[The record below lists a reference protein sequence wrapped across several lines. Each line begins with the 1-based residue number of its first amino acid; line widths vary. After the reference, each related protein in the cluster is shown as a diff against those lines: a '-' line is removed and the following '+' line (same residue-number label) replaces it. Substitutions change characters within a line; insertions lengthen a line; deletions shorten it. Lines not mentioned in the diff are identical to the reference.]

1 MKLSSL
7 RPRIDLA
14 LFGVALIVSFAQATP
29 AFAGNKRPREDLGEP
44 AVERPLRQRVIT
56 EFFQPIEPVPAA
68 SPRSPMEKLT
78 PDTLALV
85 ATYLDRLSLAGL
97 ACSHKAGDEAAQVA
111 QGLLWKHEVSKIK
124 WVPLASMT
132 AEEITRLHHTSPDTL
147 IDAPLKGFRITLSPV
162 SVGFYRAVMGGYPD
176 LTLKPFI
183 SLSQY
188 KALRQIEEYHFE
200 WNHDPDQP
208 MLVTDDRENQAFI
221 NQLNALSGRHFRL
234 PTAEEKEYFRRV
246 TKFGAEDWA
255 QGSLPPQEEYFDP
268 RNPRNLFHLAED

>member
-85 ATYLDRLSLAGL
+85 ATYLDRLSLEWL
-97 ACSHKAGDEAAQVA
+97 KAYSG
-111 QGLLWKHEVSKIK
+111 S
-124 WVPLASMT
+124 
-132 AEEITRLHHTSPDTL
+132 TRYQKS
-147 IDAPLKGFRITLSPV
+147 S
-162 SVGFYRAVMGGYPD
+162 GYP
-176 LTLKPFI
+176 
-183 SLSQY
+183 SQ
-188 KALRQIEEYHFE
+188 A
-200 WNHDPDQP
+200 
-208 MLVTDDRENQAFI
+208 
-221 NQLNALSGRHFRL
+221 
-234 PTAEEKEYFRRV
+234 
-246 TKFGAEDWA
+246 
-255 QGSLPPQEEYFDP
+255 
-268 RNPRNLFHLAED
+268 